1 MERFGFSGY
10 WREWWHF
17 EHNIRPN
24 RYLDLTLG
32 C

>member
-1 MERFGFSGY
+1 MQRFGFSGY

-17 EHNIRPN
+17 EHHRTGS
-24 RYLDLTLG
+24 RYLDLPLG